1 MRRRHGHT
9 AACDDAVLR
18 AGVPVWRRGVSQAQ
32 LSREHQERTSASAE
46 AESAGAELAKVR
58 EELRAMGQTAEEDRS
73 SNLAKMVRA
82 HDELTATKQAEE
94 DLKKRLAA
102 TSGERDEVRARTHAR
117 ACAAIGRAR

>member
-1 MRRRHGHT
+1 MGTRRR
-9 AACDDAVLR
+9 VMMLR
-18 AGVPVWRRGVSQAQ
+18 AGVPVWRRAGVSQAQ

-102 TSGERDEVRARTHAR
+102 TSGERDEVRARTR
-117 ACAAIGRAR
+117 ACAAAIGRAR